1 MGPLNGTAEITKIN
15 TGKDVCRAAARVL
28 AQVRVTSILAISL
41 LDLPN
46 ENAKVAAAAGVGVEA
61 EVEVQTK
68 VIVARVVVPTG
79 AEVVVVRGSEET
91 EVVRVTEGEVV
102 GIGATAGVLVVEI
115 EVREGKLKKRRQQ

>member
-1 MGPLNGTAEITKIN
+1 M
-15 TGKDVCRAAARVL
+15 CRAAARVL

-41 LDLPN
+41 LELPS
-46 ENAKVAAAAGVGVEA
+46 ENAKVAAAARVGVEA
-61 EVEVQTK
+61 EVEVQTN
-68 VIVARVVVPTG
+68 VIVARDVVPTG

>member
-1 MGPLNGTAEITKIN
+1 M
-15 TGKDVCRAAARVL
+15 CRAAARVL

-61 EVEVQTK
+61 EVQTK